1 MTRVLVVGSINMD
14 LVVSSP
20 RLPRLGE
27 TVMGYGFAT
36 YPGGKGANQ
45 AVAASRLGAEVAML
59 GCLGGDEF
67 GVQLRANL
75 EREGVDIRHV
85 REVDVPSGVATITVS
100 DCDNATLVVPG
111 ANCRVTPEHL
121 DEAEQAFADTDVV
134 LSQLEIPLKTVR
146 HAAML
151 AGRYGKPMLLN
162 PAPAIPLP
170 EDLLSRIT
178 LLTPNEHEFL
188 TMLAEPTGD
197 WRNLLV
203 QHPGKLVMSH
213 GKHGAY
219 YASSAGELRHEP
231 GYVVDAVDSTGA
243 GDTFNGALATFLPLG
258 LKEAVRRANAAGAL
272 SVTRH
277 GAQSGMPTLTELE
290 AFLEG
295 QP

>member
-27 TVMGYGFAT
+27 TVMGSGFAI

-45 AVAASRLGAEVAML
+45 AVAASRLGAEVTMI
-59 GCLGGDEF
+59 GCLGNDEF
-67 GVQLRANL
+67 GAQLRSNL
-75 EREGVDIRHV
+75 EREGVDIRYV
-85 REVDVPSGVATITVS
+85 REASVSSGIATITVS
-100 DCDNATLVVPG
+100 DCDNATLMVPG
-111 ANCRVTPEHL
+111 ANYHLRPEHL
-121 DEAEQAFADTDVV
+121 DEVEQAFADADVV
-134 LSQLEIPLKTVR
+134 LSQLETPLETVK
-146 HAAML
+146 HAAVL
-151 AGRYGKPMLLN
+151 AGRHGKPMLLN
-162 PAPAIPLP
+162 PAPVIPLP
-170 EDLLSRIT
+170 EDLFSQIT

-197 WRNLLV
+197 WRKLLV

-219 YASSAGELRHEP
+219 YALSSGELRHEP

-243 GDTFNGALATFLPLG
+243 GDTFNGALAAFLPLG

-272 SVTRH
+272 SVMHH
-277 GAQSGMPTLTELE
+277 GAQSGMPTLDELE
-290 AFLEG
+290 AFMG
-295 QP
+295 RPA